1 MEATLIVLRLP
12 KQIEQRLKALAR
24 RTGRSETFYACQAI
38 IRHLDDLED
47 LHLAHM
53 VVRRLRNGEES
64 TVTLDVLEAALSE
77 PCCAKPR
84 RAPG

>member
-24 RTGRSETFYACQAI
+24 RTGRSETFYARQAI

-47 LHLAHM
+47 RHLADM
-53 VVRRLRNGEES
+53 VVRRLRTGEEA
-64 TVTLDVLEAALSE
+64 TVSLDILEAGLEE
-77 PCCAKPR
+77 PGCAKPQKAR
-84 RAPG
+84 C

>member
-47 LHLAHM
+47 LHLAHTWSSVDYAM
-53 VVRRLRNGEES
+53 VKNQR
-64 TVTLDVLEAALSE
+64 
-77 PCCAKPR
+77 
-84 RAPG
+84 